1 MKWFDRSFTFDLPIA
16 AFPTVLERVR
26 GTPARLEELIASI
39 PFELWTAE
47 PLDGWSIQ
55 EHVGHLSD
63 LDELHEARLED
74 YDARAERLRPA
85 DLQNRKTEEA
95 GHNRA
100 AMEELLARFR
110 AGRAAFVA
118 RLDGMNETQIART
131 ALHPRLEQPMRVI
144 DMAVFVADHDD
155 HHMARIRELARSVK
169 GVAAT
174 RAR

>member
-1 MKWFDRSFTFDLPIA
+1 MKWFDRTFTFDLPIA

-39 PFELWTAE
+39 PSELWTAE

-63 LDELHEARLED
+63 LDELHTARLED

-95 GHNRA
+95 GHNRVT
-100 AMEELLARFR
+100 MEELLARFR
-110 AGRAAFVA
+110 AGRAAFVD
-118 RLDGMNETQIART
+118 RLDRMNETHIART